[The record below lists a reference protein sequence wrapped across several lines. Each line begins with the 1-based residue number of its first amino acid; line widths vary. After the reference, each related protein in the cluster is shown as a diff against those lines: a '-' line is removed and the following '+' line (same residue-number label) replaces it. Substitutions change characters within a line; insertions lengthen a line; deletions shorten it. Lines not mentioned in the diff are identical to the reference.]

1 MGQLWWDTARAG
13 GIVSWCLLAAS
24 VLWGLAISTK
34 TVPGRVRPGWMLDLH
49 RFLGGLAVVFVG
61 VHVASIVLDSFVH
74 FGLTDVLV
82 PFASSWHPVAVAWG
96 IVGLYLLLAV
106 ELTSLA
112 RRHLSRRLWRGVHA
126 LSFPLF
132 ALATIHGLTAGTD
145 RGNLFWQITVWATTA
160 AVVFLTAVRLL
171 QLAEEPPRAA
181 VPPVPPPARWPAPEP
196 EARVSA

>member
-1 MGQLWWDTARAG
+1 MSEQIWWYTARAG
-13 GIVSWCLLAAS
+13 GIISWALLAAS

-34 TVPGRVRPGWMLDLH
+34 ATAGRVRPNWMLDLH

-61 VHVASIVLDSFVH
+61 MHVVSIVLDSFVH

-82 PFASSWHPVAVAWG
+82 PLASSWHPVAVAWG

-106 ELTSLA
+106 ELTSLF
-112 RRHLSRRLWRGVHA
+112 RRRLPRRLWRGVHA

-132 ALATIHGLTAGTD
+132 ALATVHGLTAGTD
-145 RGNLFWQITVWATTA
+145 RGNLLWQVTVWSTTA

-171 QLAEEPPRAA
+171 QLADEPPRAA
-181 VPPVPPPARWPAPEP
+181 P
-196 EARVSA
+196 